1 MVSRYFALSAPCLP
15 RRQTGL
21 VLVFAMLLMGISAL
35 ITLQSLTR
43 AQIDTRLSYYRV
55 AADEA
60 DLIGRGLLAA
70 ALDDLHALVIRG
82 ATIEAATA
90 LCDRA
95 SACEAELPRLWALKQ
110 QLPIGVRASVSTAE
124 VAAQTVPSLSES
136 LVSGVGIGSPRIFEV
151 RVAISGRA
159 EAAFAATAAV
169 LSLPPTPG
177 GRGAGGV
184 SDGGPPEQ

>member
-1 MVSRYFALSAPCLP
+1 MVSCYFALSAPCLP
-15 RRQTGL
+15 RHQTGL

-55 AADEA
+55 AADET

-70 ALDDLHALVIRG
+70 ALDDLHVLAIRG
-82 ATIEAATA
+82 TPIEAATA

-95 SACEAELPRLWALKQ
+95 PACESELPRLWALKQ
-110 QLPIGVRASVSTAE
+110 QLPTGIRASVSTAE
-124 VAAQTVPSLSES
+124 VSAQTVARLPED

-169 LSLPPTPG
+169 LSFPPTPG
-177 GRGAGGV
+177 GKGAGGV
-184 SDGGPPEQ
+184 SAGDPAEQ

>member
-1 MVSRYFALSAPCLP
+1 MVSCNVALSTAYLAG
-15 RRQTGL
+15 RQEGL

-35 ITLQSLTR
+35 ITLQSLTT

-60 DLIGRGLLAA
+60 DLVGRGLLAA
-70 ALDDLHALVIRG
+70 ALDDLHALAIRG
-82 ATIEAATA
+82 APIEAATA

-95 SACEAELPRLWALKQ
+95 SACESELPRLWALKQ
-110 QLPIGVRASVSTAE
+110 QLPTGVRASVSTAE
-124 VAAQTVPSLSES
+124 VAAQKVTSLPEG
-136 LVSGVGIGSPRIFEV
+136 LVSNMGIGLLRIFEV

-169 LSLPPTPG
+169 LSLPPTPR

>member
-1 MVSRYFALSAPCLP
+1 MAGCNVALSAAYLP
-15 RRQTGL
+15 VRQKGV

-35 ITLQSLTR
+35 ITLQSLTS
-43 AQIDTRLSYYRV
+43 AQIDTRLSYHRV

-70 ALDDLHALVIRG
+70 ALDDLHALAIRG
-82 ATIEAATA
+82 KPIEAVPA

-95 SACEAELPRLWALKQ
+95 PACESEMPRLWALKQ
-110 QLPIGVRASVSTAE
+110 QLPTGVRASVSTAE
-124 VAAQTVPSLSES
+124 VAATTVARLPEGLA
-136 LVSGVGIGSPRIFEV
+136 SGVGIGSPRIFEV

-169 LSLPPTPG
+169 MSLPPSSG
-177 GRGAGGV
+177 GRRGRGV
-184 SDGGPPEQ
+184 SDGDPPER